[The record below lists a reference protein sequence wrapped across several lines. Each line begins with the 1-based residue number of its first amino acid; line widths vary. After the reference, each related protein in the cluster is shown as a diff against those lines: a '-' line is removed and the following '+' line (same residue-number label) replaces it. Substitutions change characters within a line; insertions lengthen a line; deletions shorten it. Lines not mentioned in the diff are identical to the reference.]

1 MNRILIVED
10 ESRIASFIDK
20 GLKKNGFQTAIAT
33 DGEQALKMVSRD
45 NFDLLLLDVGLPI
58 KDGWTVLAELRH
70 QGQQIPVII
79 VTARDENGK
88 QNLADDYITKPFQFQ
103 ALLKCIHN
111 HLSV

>member
-33 DGEQALKMVSRD
+33 DGEQALKMVSQHS
-45 NFDLLLLDVGLPI
+45 FDLLLLDVGLPI

-79 VTARDENGK
+79 VTAKEEK
-88 QNLADDYITKPFQFQ
+88 EQPYLADDCITKPFQFQ
-103 ALLKCIHN
+103 DLLKCIHN
-111 HLSV
+111 HL

>member
-20 GLKKNGFQTAIAT
+20 GLKKNGFHTAIAT
-33 DGEQALKMVSRD
+33 DGEEALRMVSQD

-79 VTARDENGK
+79 VTARDESAK
-88 QNLADDYITKPFQFQ
+88 QNLASDYITKPFQFQ
-103 ALLKCIHN
+103 DLLKCIYN
-111 HLSV
+111 HL